1 MRSTAGEPV
10 SPFSASDLH
19 PDLAGSR
26 VRVAGR
32 IGSVSG
38 ATCEVVDALGQVQV
52 TWREAA
58 PLALAPGDLVIV
70 EGHYAERAL
79 ADAELIERSPCPEP
93 RGDGDFARLAWRGVG
108 AKLQARARALG
119 AVRSYFGAEGFLEV
133 ETPVRV
139 PAPGVDLHLDAIPA
153 AGGYLITSPELHMK
167 RLLVAGLP
175 RVFQMARA
183 SRRDELGVWH
193 EPEFSMLEWYR
204 AFAGLEAVIADTE
217 RLLRR
222 VALAVSGTEQL
233 VGATGQ
239 VYPLELP
246 FPRVTVREAFREH
259 AGIADAVDLAHSDE
273 GRYFELLVNLVE
285 PALARESRPLILW
298 KYPANQAALA
308 RLSHEDPS
316 LAERFELY
324 VGGVELCNGFDELTD
339 ATEQRARFE
348 QDSARRASE
357 GRPTYPID
365 EPFLSALTAGM
376 PRAGGNALG
385 FDRLLMLATG
395 ARDIAEVI
403 AFPTRTA

>member
-1 MRSTAGEPV
+1 V
-10 SPFSASDLH
+10 SRVNPLSASDLR
-19 PDLAGSR
+19 PDLVGTR

-32 IGSVSG
+32 VGSASG
-38 ATCEVVDALGQVQV
+38 VNCVVVDALAQATVHL
-52 TWREAA
+52 REAA
-58 PLALAPGDLVIV
+58 ELAAGDLVII
-70 EGHYAERAL
+70 EGRYGEQAL
-79 ADAELIERSPCPEP
+79 DDAELIERTVCPEP
-93 RGDGDFARLAWRGVG
+93 RGDGDFARLAWQGVG
-108 AKLQARARALG
+108 AKLQARGRALA
-119 AVRSYFGAEGFLEV
+119 AVRAYFAAQAFLEV

-217 RLLRR
+217 QLLRH
-222 VALAVSGTEQL
+222 VAQSVSGTTQL
-233 VGATGQ
+233 FGATGQ
-239 VYPLELP
+239 AYALDLP
-246 FPRVTVREAFREH
+246 FPRITVREAFREH

-273 GRYFELLVNLVE
+273 GRYFEILVNLVE
-285 PALARESRPLILW
+285 PALAREPRPLILW

-308 RLSHEDPS
+308 RLAPDDASV
-316 LAERFELY
+316 AERFELY
-324 VGGVELCNGFDELTD
+324 LGGVELCNGFDELTD

-348 QDSARRASE
+348 QDSARRDSE
-357 GRPTYPID
+357 GRPVYPLD

-395 ARDIAEVI
+395 ARDIADVM
-403 AFPTRTA
+403 AFPVRTR